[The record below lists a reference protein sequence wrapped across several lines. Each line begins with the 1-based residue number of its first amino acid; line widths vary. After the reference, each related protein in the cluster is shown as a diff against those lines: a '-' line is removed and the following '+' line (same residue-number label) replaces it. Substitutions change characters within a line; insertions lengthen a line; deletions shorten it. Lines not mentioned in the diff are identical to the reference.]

1 MVITDH
7 HECHAELPR
16 AVAVVNPHR
25 ADCRYPFK
33 ELAGVGVVFKLLCAI
48 EITRCREIGL
58 AAIDGVRSICEKYAD
73 LTAIGTIAD
82 VMPIID
88 ENRLIVTLG
97 LRMIADT
104 HRPGLSALIDASL
117 PTTKN
122 VGGMAVSLTDAER
135 LAQRKK
141 RINSGFIGFGIA
153 PRINAAGRISNASRA
168 VELLLA
174 QDEQTARALA
184 LELCE

>member
-1 MVITDH
+1 M
-7 HECHAELPR
+7 
-16 AVAVVNPHR
+16 
-25 ADCRYPFK
+25 
-33 ELAGVGVVFKLLCAI
+33 
-48 EITRCREIGL
+48 EITACLENGKT
-58 AAIDGVRSICEKYAD
+58 AIDGVRSICEKYAE

-104 HRPGLSALIDASL
+104 QRLGLSALIDASL

-122 VGGMAVSLTDAER
+122 IGGSVIPLNDAEKA
-135 LAQRKK
+135 AQRRK

-174 QDEQTARALA
+174 QTDEQAKAFGIDSGNTLIAYYGKDTVWYDWAYYEAVKLVSSGA
-184 LELCE
+184 TYE